1 MMSSRR
7 SDFVED
13 RDFNFDAPA
22 DDAPLKEK
30 LEHQKKLRKACE
42 YSPDKPFDWPWFDP
56 FMVVPSGRDFT
67 RAGRTTAAGLSRTEA
82 EARCASSLSTGDHSP
97 NTWNDLVN
105 AIAPQAKRQ
114 RAWQLSKSVTRI

>member
-1 MMSSRR
+1 MMSRRR

-42 YSPDKPFDWPWFDP
+42 YCPDKPFDWPWFDP
-56 FMVVPSGRDFT
+56 FDERWWCQVEGISPEQEEQQRQAYLERKRKRDA
-67 RAGRTTAAGLSRTEA
+67 RAA
-82 EARCASSLSTGDHSP
+82 
-97 NTWNDLVN
+97 
-105 AIAPQAKRQ
+105 
-114 RAWQLSKSVTRI
+114 